1 MLAKEREQSMSRKEY
16 LKRLKKNKMKFPLL
30 KPILISVIMIA
41 LFVYVIHQLH
51 VYNTVTEMANKVVEE
66 SKLIKT
72 YKMYFMSKPYEKEQV
87 DNILYLYTGAD
98 ESRLEIKDGL
108 GLSNIQVYGDYLYGI
123 KEGNLV
129 KINTNTYELKQV
141 CEENVVAFSINN
153 SGIFVYR
160 YYKSDASKTGLYKI
174 GETEELIINKTIHQL
189 SVDDNYIYIVAKDST
204 EKTLLRYTLDGKSHK
219 SLTEKITVSN
229 IVLDD
234 SYIYYT
240 NNSDK
245 NRIYKVRIDGSQ
257 NVAVTQNK
265 CVIDASKYNGNSLF
279 GIYQGNVIYINSEDN
294 KIYLANT
301 EKENVLIDNEV
312 KCLQL
317 NDKMLYVALKNKI
330 EIHRYNLEKNEL
342 DKITSARFT
351 EFIFVNN

>member
-51 VYNTVTEMANKVVEE
+51 VYNTVTEMANKVIEE

-72 YKMYFMSKPYEKEQV
+72 YKMFFMSKPYEKDQV
-87 DNILYLYTGAD
+87 DNILYLYTGSD
-98 ESRLEIKDGL
+98 ESRVEIEAGL
-108 GLSNIQVYGDYLYGI
+108 GISNIQIYGDYLYGI
-123 KEGNLV
+123 KDGNLV
-129 KINTNTYELKQV
+129 KINTSSHELQQI

-153 SGIFVYR
+153 AGVYVYK
-160 YYKSDASKTGLYKI
+160 YYKGNSDKTGLYKL
-174 GETEELIINKTIHQL
+174 GETEELIINETIHQL
-189 SVDDNYIYIVAKDST
+189 LLDDNYIYIVAKDST

-219 SLTEKITVSN
+219 ALTEKITVNN
-229 IVLDD
+229 IVLDNG
-234 SYIYYT
+234 YIYYT

-245 NRIYKVRIDGSQ
+245 NRIYKVSNDGSD

-265 CVIDASKYNGNSLF
+265 CMTDVSKYNGNGLF

-294 KIYLANT
+294 KVYLANT
-301 EKENVLIDNEV
+301 EKEDVLIDNKV

-317 NDKMLYVALKNKI
+317 NDKMLYISLKNNI
-330 EIHRYNLEKNEL
+330 EKHRNNLEKSKL